1 MKIISFGHKKGVGK
15 NECAKFLT
23 IAFKRNCPEA
33 KIINISFAEKL
44 KDICHQL
51 FSWAG
56 LKEGIYYETH
66 RDEKEHFLPGTIN
79 GLKYVAYTPRGIWIN
94 VGNAI
99 RSVYQNTWI
108 KYALQSRDCDF
119 VIISDLR
126 FKNEAQAIR
135 DEGGILIKIN
145 RPDIEQG
152 TDPAEVDLD
161 DWSDWDWIIDNS
173 GSLGDLNWTMT
184 EIAEKLCQKN

>member
-1 MKIISFGHKKGVGK
+1 MKIIAFGHKKGSGK
-15 NECAKFLT
+15 DTCARFLN
-23 IAFKRNCPEA
+23 IALKLHCPEA

-56 LKEGIYYETH
+56 LKEGVYYESH
-66 RDEKEHFLPGTIN
+66 RDKKEQPLPKLN
-79 GLKYVAYTPRGIWIN
+79 MSPRRIWIRI
-94 VGNAI
+94 GNAI
-99 RSVYQNTWI
+99 RYAYQNIWI
-108 KYALQSRDCDF
+108 KYALQPRDCDF

-135 DEGGILIKIN
+135 DEDGILIKIN

-161 DWSDWDWIIDNS
+161 SFNDWDYIIENN
-173 GSLGDLNWTMT
+173 GSLGDLNLQMVKL
-184 EIAEKLCQKN
+184 AETLCQKK

>member
-1 MKIISFGHKKGVGK
+1 MKIIAFGYKKGIGK

-23 IAFKRNCPEA
+23 IALKRNCPEA
-33 KIINISFAEKL
+33 RIINVSFAEKL

-56 LKEGIYYETH
+56 LKEGIFYETH
-66 RDEKEHFLPGTIN
+66 RSEKEKYLPEAGSS
-79 GLKYVAYTPRGIWIN
+79 PRGIWID
-94 VGNAI
+94 VGNVL
-99 RSVYQNTWI
+99 RGVYRNIWI
-108 KYALQSRDCDF
+108 KNALQPREYDF

-135 DEGGILIKIN
+135 DEGGILIKVN

-161 DWSDWDWIIDNS
+161 SWSNWDDVIENN
-173 GSLGDLNWTMT
+173 GSLGDLNWQMVKL
-184 EIAEKLCQKN
+184 AETLCQKK